1 MSSSKYE
8 SRKKKIKEMPDS
20 TVLSNLRHKIDFH
33 RCVPGY
39 VHTYMDFIAFP

>member
-1 MSSSKYE
+1 MKAE
-8 SRKKKIKEMPDS
+8 KKKKKEMPES
-20 TVLSNLRHKIDFH
+20 TVPSNLRHKIDFH